1 MGRLAKSLNS
11 LMLLGGVS
19 VIVWNLLLDERA
31 KQSVRGTANQVVN
44 LGSHLLNIYMEPNQM
59 ANDEAAAAYNRAWVE
74 QRWREAG
81 Y

>member
-11 LMLLGGVS
+11 LMLLGGASLV
-19 VIVWNLLLDERA
+19 VWNLLLDERA
-31 KQSVRGTANQVVN
+31 KQSIRGTANQVVN
-44 LGSHLLNIYMEPNQM
+44 LGSHLLNTYMEPNQI

-74 QRWREAG
+74 QQWREAG

>member
-11 LMLLGGVS
+11 VMLIAGVTA
-19 VIVWNLLLDERA
+19 VAWNLLLDETA
-31 KQSVRGTANQVVN
+31 KQSVRDAADQVVS
-44 LGSHLLNIYMEPNQM
+44 LGNHLLNTYMEPNQM

-74 QRWREAG
+74 QQWREAG

>member
-11 LMLLGGVS
+11 VMLIGGVTA
-19 VIVWNLLLDERA
+19 VVWNLLLTERA
-31 KQSVRGTANQVVN
+31 KKSVRDAADQVVS
-44 LGSHLLNIYMEPNQM
+44 LGSHLLNTYMEPNQM

-74 QRWREAG
+74 QQWREAG

>member
-19 VIVWNLLLDERA
+19 AVVWNLLLDERA
-31 KQSVRGTANQVVN
+31 KQSVKGAADQVVN
-44 LGSHLLNIYMEPNQM
+44 LGSHLLNTYMEPNQM

-74 QRWREAG
+74 QQGREAG

>member
-11 LMLLGGVS
+11 LILLGGVS
-19 VIVWNLLLDERA
+19 AVVWNLLLDERA
-31 KQSVRGTANQVVN
+31 KQSVRGAVDQVVN
-44 LGSHLLNIYMEPNQM
+44 LGSHLLNTYMEPNQM

-74 QRWREAG
+74 QQWREAG

>member
-19 VIVWNLLLDERA
+19 AVVWNLLLDERA
-31 KQSVRGTANQVVN
+31 KQSIRGTADQVVN
-44 LGSHLLNIYMEPNQM
+44 LGNHLFNIYMEPNQM

-74 QRWREAG
+74 QQWREAG

>member
-11 LMLLGGVS
+11 MMLLGGASLV
-19 VIVWNLLLDERA
+19 VWNLLLDERA
-31 KQSVRGTANQVVN
+31 KQSIRGTADQVVN
-44 LGSHLLNIYMEPNQM
+44 LGSHLLNTYMEPNQM

-74 QRWREAG
+74 QQWREAG

>member
-11 LMLLGGVS
+11 LMLLGGASLV
-19 VIVWNLLLDERA
+19 VWNLLLDERA
-31 KQSVRGTANQVVN
+31 KQSIRGAADQVVK
-44 LGSHLLNIYMEPNQM
+44 LGSHLLNTYMEPNQM

-74 QRWREAG
+74 QQWREAG

>member
-11 LMLLGGVS
+11 LMVLGGVS
-19 VIVWNLLLDERA
+19 VVVWNLLLDERA
-31 KQSVRGTANQVVN
+31 KQSIRGASDQVVN

-74 QRWREAG
+74 QQWREAG

>member
-11 LMLLGGVS
+11 LMLLGGASLV
-19 VIVWNLLLDERA
+19 VWNLLLDERA
-31 KQSVRGTANQVVN
+31 KQSIRGAADQVVN
-44 LGSHLLNIYMEPNQM
+44 LGSHFLNTYMEPNQM

-74 QRWREAG
+74 QQWREAG

>member
-11 LMLLGGVS
+11 VMLIGGVTA
-19 VIVWNLLLDERA
+19 VAWNLLLDERA
-31 KQSVRGTANQVVN
+31 KQSIRGAAVQVMN
-44 LGSHLLNIYMEPNQM
+44 LGNHLLNIYMEPNQM

-74 QRWREAG
+74 QQWRETG

>member
-11 LMLLGGVS
+11 LMLLGGASLV
-19 VIVWNLLLDERA
+19 VWNLLLDERA
-31 KQSVRGTANQVVN
+31 KQSIRGAADQVVN
-44 LGSHLLNIYMEPNQM
+44 LGSHLLNTYMEPNQM

-74 QRWREAG
+74 QQWREAG

>member
-11 LMLLGGVS
+11 MMLLGGTSLV
-19 VIVWNLLLDERA
+19 VWNLLLDEGA
-31 KQSVRGTANQVVN
+31 KQSVRAAADQVVN

-59 ANDEAAAAYNRAWVE
+59 ANDEAAAAYNKAWVE
-74 QRWREAG
+74 QQWREAG

>member
-1 MGRLAKSLNS
+1 MGRLARSLNS

-19 VIVWNLLLDERA
+19 VVVWNLLLDERA
-31 KQSVRGTANQVVN
+31 KQSVRGTADQVVN

-74 QRWREAG
+74 QQWREAG

>member
-19 VIVWNLLLDERA
+19 AVVWNLLLDERA
-31 KQSVRGTANQVVN
+31 KQSVRGAADQVVN
-44 LGSHLLNIYMEPNQM
+44 LGSHLLNTYMESNQM

-74 QRWREAG
+74 QQWREAG

>member
-19 VIVWNLLLDERA
+19 AVVWNLLLDERA
-31 KQSVRGTANQVVN
+31 KQSVRGAVDQVMN
-44 LGSHLLNIYMEPNQM
+44 LGSHLLNTYMEPNQM
-59 ANDEAAAAYNRAWVE
+59 ANDEAAAAYNRDWVE
-74 QRWREAG
+74 QQWREAG

>member
-11 LMLLGGVS
+11 LMVLGGVS
-19 VIVWNLLLDERA
+19 VVVWNLLLDERA
-31 KQSVRGTANQVVN
+31 KQSIRGASDQVIS
-44 LGSHLLNIYMEPNQM
+44 LGSHLLNTYMEPNQM

-74 QRWREAG
+74 QQWREAG

>member
-19 VIVWNLLLDERA
+19 AVVWNLLLDERA
-31 KQSVRGTANQVVN
+31 KQSVRGAADQVTN
-44 LGSHLLNIYMEPNQM
+44 LGSHLLITYMEPNQM

-74 QRWREAG
+74 QQWREAG

>member
-11 LMLLGGVS
+11 MMLLGGASLV
-19 VIVWNLLLDERA
+19 VWNLLLDERA
-31 KQSVRGTANQVVN
+31 KRSVRAAADQVVN

-59 ANDEAAAAYNRAWVE
+59 ANDEAAAAYNKAWVE
-74 QRWREAG
+74 QQWREAG

>member
-11 LMLLGGVS
+11 MMLLGGASLV
-19 VIVWNLLLDERA
+19 VWNLLLDERA
-31 KQSVRGTANQVVN
+31 KQSMRAAADQVVN

-59 ANDEAAAAYNRAWVE
+59 ANDEAAAAYNKAWVE
-74 QRWREAG
+74 QQWREAG

>member
-1 MGRLAKSLNS
+1 MGRLARFLNS
-11 LMLLGGVS
+11 VMVIGGVTA
-19 VIVWNLLLDERA
+19 VAWNLLLDERA
-31 KQSVRGTANQVVN
+31 KESIRGVADQVVN

-74 QRWREAG
+74 QQWREAG

>member
-31 KQSVRGTANQVVN
+31 KQSVRGTADQVVN

-74 QRWREAG
+74 QQWREAG

>member
-1 MGRLAKSLNS
+1 MGRLARSINS

-19 VIVWNLLLDERA
+19 VVVWNLLLDERA
-31 KQSVRGTANQVVN
+31 KQSVRGTADQVVN

-74 QRWREAG
+74 QQWREAG

>member
-19 VIVWNLLLDERA
+19 VVVWNLLLDERA
-31 KQSVRGTANQVVN
+31 KQSVRGTADQVVN

-74 QRWREAG
+74 QQWREAG